1 MREFGQKF
9 DAGVQDATKNGAA
22 TMGRAGE
29 AAGNAYAAG
38 VAKAQKNV
46 ERAAATLARARDREA
61 DAAGKVRV
69 AEEQLNALRARG
81 VTDSGRLAA
90 AEERL
95 ASAKRRSDS
104 AARQS
109 QTADAAATKAK
120 NDLKAASDR
129 TSQSLDRG
137 ATSARNAASGMGQLA
152 SETGKTKGILSSFAG
167 GALAGFGLGA
177 LIGHAQ
183 SAISFIGEIGQ
194 TFQVVQS
201 KMQLSTGVAGAALD
215 GLTNSVKNVA
225 KSSPTAIGTIADRM
239 TVLYQRTGLTG
250 EELET
255 LTKQVGKAGAA
266 IGQDLDLKSLTGTMA
281 TFGVEGKNVSAVLDD
296 VFRVSRNTGMGMNEI
311 LAAAR
316 TAAPSLQEFG
326 FSLSDSAALIGNLDK
341 AGVDA
346 STVLATF
353 GKGLV
358 NIAKAGQS
366 PKEAFRDVTGQIQE
380 LIKTGKTA
388 EAVNVAGKIFGT
400 RGAVQFVNAVKSGA
414 VSMES
419 LTNTSKIA
427 GDSIMD
433 AEGATVTFAKVWAV
447 FKNQV
452 IIALEPLATKFFN
465 VLLQGLT
472 WLKTNGVTAIE
483 FLVNAFTPVM
493 NVIAPLADVIFPAL
507 VTALGAVATAFINT
521 IGFVN
526 DNRVAFGIV
535 AGVIGTIL
543 LPYMT
548 ILAVGYAA
556 AGAAAVVSGVKQ
568 VGSWI
573 ATQAAAV
580 KSGVVAVATSYRVVG
595 AWIAMG
601 AQATLNAAKTVAGWV
616 ATAAGATANAAVTT
630 ASWVASHAVI
640 AAGWVATQVKAVA
653 AFVATAAQAAVSG
666 AATAAAWVAA
676 QTGAVLAAAKTL
688 AYNGVMLVVRGAT
701 MAWTAA
707 QWLLNVALNA
717 NPISLIVIGIGLL
730 VAAIVW
736 VATKTTWFQTA
747 WQFVWNAVK
756 AAWDWVWNALKAGF
770 EALVNFFT
778 KTIPDAATKAKDWI
792 VEKWNALLDFFKG
805 LPAKMASA
813 VSSLWDGLKNGFRG
827 ALNWIIDAWNNFSI
841 TITLPKILGG
851 KSLTIDTPNLPRLA
865 DGGRAGRRDDGRLFG
880 PGTGRSD
887 SILGVGL
894 DGMPTAL
901 VSNGEFV
908 VNEKSTRRF
917 LPLLRM
923 LNAGGAAARSVANL
937 FRGDYDGELSRHGI
951 EEDNAGV
958 GAVLDA
964 SVGAR
969 SLRNLLG
976 GDFDGG
982 LTRFGIEED
991 SPIVDALIGR
1001 LPRFADGGLATGTS
1015 QLRDA
1020 ISERFGITDIGGYR
1034 PEDGYGEHSTG
1045 RALDVMVGGDSA
1057 KGDQVKDFAVQNA
1070 DAIGLK
1076 WAIWQQKMWY
1086 PDGSSEAMPDRGS
1099 PTQNHMDHVHIFSDE
1114 SISGGLKGS
1123 LTGGD
1128 AKGDATATG
1137 NLGDSAGLDS
1147 SGASTSGGF
1156 AGANIGGGTSSFGNS
1171 GGASK
1176 FGSAEEANKAG
1187 VVPVW
1192 VENWPGSVDGANGS
1206 DSSASGALTADAG
1219 TSGATS
1225 GGGDAVT
1232 ATMPGTSGQ
1241 ASTGDP
1247 TKDAV
1252 RKAFAEHDPTWAEGD
1267 MWAAVDWIVG
1277 KESTWNPTAR
1287 NPESGAFGLFQFLGS
1302 TKDQYLPDESADSYT
1317 QGKAGAKY
1325 IADRYGDP
1333 LKAKAFW
1340 EANGWYD
1347 DGGLATNKGLML
1359 KNVNQPERVLSPDQ
1373 TKAFDKLVEWLTG
1386 VDLDEVRGSM
1396 TSGEAYAPEDGS
1408 WFDDPQANALDALFE
1423 VLDVKDVVTA
1433 DDVLPDKATRYGVAG
1448 SAHSAPVRNQ
1458 GAGNGEAVEKKVVGT
1473 EVHGD
1478 VHVTDYE
1485 GFRSRQER
1493 DEKLAQTKAGV

>member
-1 MREFGQKF
+1 MADDDAIWVPVLPSMREFAKEYASGLTS
-9 DAGVQDATKNGAA
+9 ATKQGRA
-22 TMGRAGE
+22 TMDKAGQE
-29 AAGNAYAAG
+29 AGDAYAKG
-38 VAKAQKNV
+38 LAKAQKSV
-46 ERAAATLARARDREA
+46 DRATSALSRSRDREA

-69 AEEQLNALRARG
+69 AEQQLQSLRDKG

-90 AEERL
+90 AEEKINSARRKHESASRMTGQAEKAL
-95 ASAKRRSDS
+95 ADAEKEQTSAADKSAKATREAGDS
-104 AARQS
+104 IEVMGTNAGLTAGHMKAFAAVAV
-109 QTADAAATKAK
+109 TAAA
-120 NDLKAASDR
+120 
-129 TSQSLDRG
+129 G
-137 ATSARNAASGMGQLA
+137 
-152 SETGKTKGILSSFAG
+152 
-167 GALAGFGLGA
+167 
-177 LIGHAQ
+177 
-183 SAISFIGEIGQ
+183 
-194 TFQVVQS
+194 
-201 KMQLSTGVAGAALD
+201 AGAALFALGSD
-215 GLTNSVKNVA
+215 FTNMKNTIRVGTGATGAALNGMVESAKNLGSQVPASFDEIGSTVA
-225 KSSPTAIGTIADRM
+225 DLNTR
-239 TVLYQRTGLTG
+239 LGLTG
-250 EELET
+250 EPLERLSRQFLELQNMGIDADINTVSQAFSGFGIKGAET
-255 LTKQVGKAGAA
+255 
-266 IGQDLDLKSLTGTMA
+266 
-281 TFGVEGKNVSAVLDD
+281 ESALDD
-296 VFRVSRNTGMGMNEI
+296 LFRVSQATGLSVND
-311 LAAAR
+311 LAQSAVKAGPQLR
-316 TAAPSLQEFG
+316 QFG
-326 FSLSDSAALIGNLDK
+326 FGLKDSAALAGQLDK
-341 AGVDA
+341 SGLDA
-346 STVLATF
+346 DRTLQTMSRALVAF
-353 GKGLV
+353 AKDGK
-358 NIAKAGQS
+358 K
-366 PKEAFRDVTGQIQE
+366 PKEALFGTITEIENLTKAGNDAAA
-380 LIKTGKTA
+380 LDM
-388 EAVNVAGKIFGT
+388 AGKIFGT
-400 RGAVQFVNAVKSGA
+400 RGAGQFVDAVKAGTLSVSDFMGATGATGDTIIGVADETRTFSEQWQMFKNDVLAQLEPIATRVFGVITSGMGWLA
-414 VSMES
+414 
-419 LTNTSKIA
+419 TNGVPALRSFGEFLSDNKTTLAIV
-427 GDSIMD
+427 GGVML
-433 AEGATVTFAKVWAV
+433 ATVT
-447 FKNQV
+447 
-452 IIALEPLATKFFN
+452 
-465 VLLQGLT
+465 
-472 WLKTNGVTAIE
+472 
-483 FLVNAFTPVM
+483 
-493 NVIAPLADVIFPAL
+493 PAL
-507 VTALGAVATAFINT
+507 TV
-521 IGFVN
+521 
-526 DNRVAFGIV
+526 
-535 AGVIGTIL
+535 
-543 LPYMT
+543 MT
-548 ILAVGYAA
+548 IAWTKAQIEAAKSAA
-556 AGAAAVVSGVKQ
+556 AQLVSSYKTVGGWVAQGAAATTGA
-568 VGSWI
+568 
-573 ATQAAAV
+573 AT
-580 KSGVVAVATSYRVVG
+580 
-595 AWIAMG
+595 
-601 AQATLNAAKTVAGWV
+601 TVAGW
-616 ATAAGATANAAVTT
+616 ASTAAKAVWSAGVQSVQGAKV
-630 ASWVASHAVI
+630 
-640 AAGWVATQVKAVA
+640 AAGWVAQGA
-653 AFVATAAQAAVSG
+653 AATVSAGIQAGAWIAAQAG
-666 AATAAAWVAA
+666 AAAAAV
-676 QTGAVLAAAKTL
+676 KTL

-747 WQFVWNAVK
+747 WQVVWNAVK

-991 SPIVDALIGR
+991 SPIVNALIGR

-1493 DEKLAQTKAGV
+1493 DEKLAHTKAGV